1 MTSGNFHS
9 ISLSSITVA
18 RETRQRRTIDDIGP
32 LADSIRRLGLIH
44 PIVIT
49 REHLLVAGERR
60 TEACRYLGWDQ
71 IPAQYVDEVDPTT
84 LHCIELEENIKRKDL
99 SWQEHNDAIARYHE
113 LRAAE
118 PGWTETKTAAALGLA
133 QQTVNDHLIVKR
145 ERNNS
150 RVAESATLRTA
161 VRTAYA
167 VAERRA
173 ADEFDA
179 HVPSGGTYT
188 PVLNTDFTVWAE
200 SYSGPKFNFIHCDF
214 PYGIDAQDSG
224 VNPAGYDDSLDTFL
238 KLFKTL
244 AVFLD
249 NFCSLSAHM
258 IFWYSP
264 KHHFI
269 TWENLKLLD
278 GFQFDEIPL
287 VWHKADGRGIAPD
300 QQRRP
305 RRVYETAFFGWR
317 GDRKIVKL
325 KDNLFSAP
333 TERQRHPH
341 EKSELALRHFF
352 ELCVGPTTRL
362 LDPTVGSGSSLR
374 AAMACGAESV
384 LGIELNEE
392 YADAAR
398 RSLSGL
404 GSGLGR
410 DEDISDALAGQ

>member
-9 ISLSSITVA
+9 IPLSSISIA
-18 RETRQRRTIDDIGP
+18 RETRQRRVVDDIGP

-71 IPAQYVDEVDPTT
+71 IPAQYVDEVSPRI
-84 LHCIELEENIKRKDL
+84 LFLIELEENIKRKDL
-99 SWQEHNDAIARYHE
+99 TWQEHNESVVRYHE
-113 LRAAE
+113 LSKEEDPNWSTA
-118 PGWTETKTAAALGLA
+118 KTAQALNFKDSHS
-133 QQTVNDHLIVKR
+133 VNRHLLVAR
-145 ERNNS
+145 EKNNS
-150 RVAESATLRTA
+150 RVAGAATFKTAAETASAI
-161 VRTAYA
+161 V
-167 VAERRA
+167 ERRA
-173 ADEFDA
+173 ADEFNVHGDTA
-179 HVPSGGTYT
+179 PPCS
-188 PVLNTDFTVWAE
+188 PVLNTDFIQWAAA
-200 SYSGPKFNFIHCDF
+200 YNGPKFNFIHCDF

-238 KLFKTL
+238 KLFKAL

-249 NFCSLSAHM
+249 NFCAPSAHM

-278 GFQFDEIPL
+278 GFVFDEVPL

-374 AAMACGAESV
+374 AALAVGAESI

-398 RSLSGL
+398 RSLAPSGR
-404 GSGLGR
+404 GIGR
-410 DEDISDALAGQ
+410 DEDLSDIVA